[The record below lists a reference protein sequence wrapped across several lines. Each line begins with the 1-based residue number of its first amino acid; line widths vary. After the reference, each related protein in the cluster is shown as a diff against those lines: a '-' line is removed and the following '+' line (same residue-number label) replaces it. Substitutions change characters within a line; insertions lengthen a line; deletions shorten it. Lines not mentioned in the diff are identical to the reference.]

1 MTSRTRILS
10 MLRGSQPDQV
20 PWFGDLDYWAAAL
33 VADGKKPGDF
43 RESAAYIEWHR
54 DLGVGF
60 YLQGYFPF
68 KTLLDLEERTWHE
81 GHRRY
86 RELVT
91 PRGKLR
97 ECWEYLPLSY
107 TEAPVEHFVKSED
120 DLPALRYVYEHT
132 SWEPD
137 YGYALQ
143 RREQIGEQGILL
155 SYLPR
160 SPFMYLAVVE
170 AGISAVTFVE
180 TSAPDEFALTLAAM
194 TDAYERAARIAVD
207 SPAETLMI
215 PENLS
220 SEVIGP
226 RYYEKY
232 VRAYEEKW
240 FGEIAKAGKHSFIHM
255 DGTLRGLLAQV
266 SSTGVNVIEAMTPQP
281 AGDLAIDKWAG
292 VAGRPETILWGG
304 IPGVYFTPH
313 VNDEE
318 FDRHVR
324 EVLEVMRSSP
334 RYVLGV
340 ADQVPPDA
348 LERRVRRVGELVDQY
363 GRYT

>member
-1 MTSRTRILS
+1 MLTI
-10 MLRGSQPDQV
+10 LRGGQPDQV
-20 PWFGDLDYWAAAL
+20 PWFGDLDYWAGAL
-33 VADGKKPGDF
+33 IARGEKPGDF
-43 RESAAYIEWHR
+43 KGSGAYLDWHR
-54 DLGVGF
+54 ELGVGF

-68 KTLLDLEERTWHE
+68 RTILDLEERIWHD
-81 GHRRY
+81 GNRRY

-91 PRGKLR
+91 PHGTLR
-97 ECWEYLPLSY
+97 ECWEYLPQSY
-107 TEAPVEHFVKSED
+107 AEAPIEHFLKSEV

-132 SWEPD
+132 SWEAD
-137 YGYALQ
+137 YGFALM
-143 RREQIGEQGILL
+143 RREQIGDQGILL
-155 SYLPR
+155 CYLPR
-160 SPFMYLAVVE
+160 SPFMHLFAAE
-170 AGISAVTFVE
+170 AGIEAITFTE
-180 TSAPDEFALTLAAM
+180 TSAPDEFAQLLEAM
-194 TDAYERAARIAVD
+194 MHAFERAARIAVD

-220 SEVIGP
+220 SEVIGS

-255 DGTLRGLLAQV
+255 DGTLKGLLAQV
-266 SSTGVNVIEAMTPQP
+266 ASTGVDVVEAMTPHP
-281 AGDLAIDKWAG
+281 VGDLAIQGWAG
-292 VAGRPETILWGG
+292 VAKNPSTILWGG
-304 IPGVYFTPH
+304 IPGPYFTPH
-313 VNDEE
+313 VDDAE

-348 LERRVRRVGELVDQY
+348 LERRVQRVHELVELY
-363 GRYT
+363 GTYDSHLA